1 MAETVRFVRI
11 FLPEGNRMAEIIS
24 NAAIPTVVF
33 LIVVTAFA
41 KGVPVFD
48 TFIEGAKEGVRT
60 AFDIL
65 PVMVGILAGVAV
77 LNGSGLVD
85 ILTALLQKPM
95 EAVGIPKETLPLL
108 LIRPFSGSAS
118 LGIFSDQ
125 ISRVG
130 PDTFIGRALSTIMG
144 SSETVLYTLAVY
156 FGAANVK
163 NTRHA
168 VAASLISSYAGMIA
182 AIFICRIL

>member
-1 MAETVRFVRI
+1 MMD
-11 FLPEGNRMAEIIS
+11 LLS
-24 NAAIPTVVF
+24 NAAIPVVVL
-33 LIVVTAFA
+33 LIVVTAYI

-48 TFIEGAKEGVRT
+48 TFVEGAREGART

-77 LNGSGLVD
+77 LNGSGLID
-85 ILTALLQKPM
+85 MLTGLLQKPA
-95 EAVGIPKETLPLL
+95 EAIGIPREILPLL

-118 LGIFSDQ
+118 LGLFSEQ
-125 ISRVG
+125 ITRVG
-130 PDTFIGRALSTIMG
+130 PDTFLGRALSTIMG

-168 VAASLISSYAGMIA
+168 VAASLISSYAGMLA
-182 AIFICRIL
+182 AIFICRIIE

>member
-1 MAETVRFVRI
+1 MMD
-11 FLPEGNRMAEIIS
+11 LLS
-24 NAAIPTVVF
+24 NAAIPAVVL
-33 LIVVTAFA
+33 LIVVTAYI

-48 TFIEGAKEGVRT
+48 TFVEGAKEGART

-77 LNGSGLVD
+77 LNGSGLID
-85 ILTALLQKPM
+85 MLTGLLQKPA
-95 EAVGIPKETLPLL
+95 EAIGIPREILPLL

-118 LGIFSDQ
+118 LGLFIDQ
-125 ISRVG
+125 LAKVG
-130 PDTFIGRALSTIMG
+130 PDTFLGRALSTVMG

-168 VAASLISSYAGMIA
+168 VAASLISSYAGMLA
-182 AIFICRIL
+182 AIFICRIIQ

>member
-1 MAETVRFVRI
+1 MMMD
-11 FLPEGNRMAEIIS
+11 LLS
-24 NAAIPTVVF
+24 NAAIPAVVL
-33 LIVVTAFA
+33 LIVVTAYI

-48 TFIEGAKEGVRT
+48 TFIEGAKEGART

-77 LNGSGLVD
+77 LNGSGLID
-85 ILTALLQKPM
+85 MLTGLLQKPA
-95 EAVGIPKETLPLL
+95 EAIGIPREILPLL

-118 LGIFSDQ
+118 LGLFTDQ
-125 ISRVG
+125 LSKVG
-130 PDTFIGRALSTIMG
+130 PDTFLGRALSTVMG

-168 VAASLISSYAGMIA
+168 IAASLISSYAGMLA
-182 AIFICRIL
+182 AIFICRIVQ

>member
-1 MAETVRFVRI
+1 MI
-11 FLPEGNRMAEIIS
+11 NFLAD
-24 NAAIPTVVF
+24 AAIPAVVF
-33 LIVVTAFA
+33 IIVITAYL

-48 TFIEGAKEGVRT
+48 VFVEGAKEGART

-65 PVMVGILAGVAV
+65 PVMVGILAGVSMM
-77 LNGSGLVD
+77 NGSGMID
-85 ILTALLQKPM
+85 ILTSLLTKP
-95 EAVGIPKETLPLL
+95 AQTVGIPQDVLPIL

-118 LGIFSDQ
+118 LGIFTDQ
-125 ISRVG
+125 ITKVG
-130 PDTFIGRALSTIMG
+130 PDTYLGRVLSTIMG

-168 VAASLISSYAGMIA
+168 IIAALMSSYAGMLT

>member
-1 MAETVRFVRI
+1 MMD
-11 FLPEGNRMAEIIS
+11 FLS
-24 NAAIPTVVF
+24 NAAIPAVVL
-33 LIVVTAFA
+33 LIVVTAYIR
-41 KGVPVFD
+41 GVPVFD
-48 TFIEGAKEGVRT
+48 AFVEGAKEGART

-77 LNGSGLVD
+77 LNGSGLID
-85 ILTALLQKPM
+85 MLTGLLQKPA
-95 EAVGIPKETLPLL
+95 EAIGIPREILPLL

-118 LGIFSDQ
+118 LGLFSEQ
-125 ISRVG
+125 ITRVG
-130 PDTFIGRALSTIMG
+130 PDTFLGRALSTIMG

-168 VAASLISSYAGMIA
+168 VAASLISSYAGMLA
-182 AIFICRIL
+182 AIFICRIIE